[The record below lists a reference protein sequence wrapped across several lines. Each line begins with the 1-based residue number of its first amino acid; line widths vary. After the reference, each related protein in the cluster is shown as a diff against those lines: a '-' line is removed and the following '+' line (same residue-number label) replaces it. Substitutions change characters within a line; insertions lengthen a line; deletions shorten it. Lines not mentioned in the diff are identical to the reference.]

1 MRQLAVVVVGGSL
14 IGLRYWNAIDAV
26 PWPLQL
32 GFVALVTFAVGFA
45 TGSRGWLA
53 AVAAFAVGHV
63 LWVLVELRPSPP
75 WAASD
80 VWGWEQWGIFLITLL
95 PTAIG
100 ASVLGALGA
109 WVRRA
114 ALPARRVPA

>member
-1 MRQLAVVVVGGSL
+1 MRQLVVVVVGGSL
-14 IGLRYWNAIDAV
+14 IGLRYWNTIDAV
-26 PWPLQL
+26 PWQLQL

-45 TGSRGWLA
+45 TGPRGWLA
-53 AVAAFAVGHV
+53 ALASFAIGHV
-63 LWVLVELRPSPP
+63 LWIFLELRPSAP

-80 VWGWEQWGIFLITLL
+80 VWGWEQWGIFLVTLL

-114 ALPARRVPA
+114 ALPMPRVPA